1 METSI
6 AEVESPQVQE
16 EQFSIE
22 NASTDDLRNA
32 LGITP
37 ETHDHEPVAEEQIP
51 ETVAQEP
58 QAEGQEPQAEET
70 QPETENQE
78 VAASETEDDEEEEKL
93 GKRRIRP
100 RNELDQQVID
110 LYRSEGFNG
119 SFADAS
125 RIIYGQNAEPAP
137 QSISPNQE
145 QVEATEPDPISGID
159 KQADDIRASIL
170 ELEGKVEKAAEDL
183 ETTEALRLQREIMKQ
198 ELQLQNLTLRKQQ
211 MEQEKEQQVYQSH
224 RSKAMESRDRVYER
238 FPALQDKQS
247 VYRKQFDDFV
257 SQAQTDPDYAA
268 VFESP
273 RWPEL
278 IASEFAALNP
288 MQQAPAEQAA
298 PAPAPQVPQQ
308 ATPQMGTQAKVLT
321 TGTTA
326 QPVNTPAT
334 REGLLQ
340 QLPNMDTKDIYSLL
354 GSPGGAQPL
363 R

>member
-6 AEVESPQVQE
+6 AEVESPQTTE

-51 ETVAQEP
+51 ETQEEGLEP
-58 QAEGQEPQAEET
+58 QAESQEPEAEVSLDALE
-70 QPETENQE
+70 
-78 VAASETEDDEEEEKL
+78 SETDEDEEEKL

-125 RIIYGQNAEPAP
+125 RIIYGQNAEPTP

-145 QVEATEPDPISGID
+145 QVEASEPDPISGID

-170 ELEGKVEKAAEDL
+170 ELEGKVEQAAEDL

-211 MEQEKEQQVYQSH
+211 IEQEREQQVYQSH

-288 MQQAPAEQAA
+288 MQQAPAEQAQA
-298 PAPAPQVPQQ
+298 APQAPQQ
-308 ATPQMGTQAKVLT
+308 TAPQLGTQAKVLT

-340 QLPNMDTKDIYSLL
+340 QLPNMDTKDIYALL
-354 GSPGGAQPL
+354 GAPGGSQPL

>member
-78 VAASETEDDEEEEKL
+78 VAASETEDDEEEKL

-298 PAPAPQVPQQ
+298 PARSAGSSTSYTANGHASQ
-308 ATPQMGTQAKVLT
+308 GIDHGNY
-321 TGTTA
+321 GTTCKHS
-326 QPVNTPAT
+326 
-334 REGLLQ
+334 RDSRGLASTTSQ
-340 QLPNMDTKDIYSLL
+340 Y
-354 GSPGGAQPL
+354 GH
-363 R
+363 

>member
-6 AEVESPQVQE
+6 AEVESPQTTE

-22 NASTDDLRNA
+22 NASTDDIRNA
-32 LGITP
+32 LGVTP
-37 ETHDHEPVAEEQIP
+37 ETHDHQPETVAEEQIP
-51 ETVAQEP
+51 EN
-58 QAEGQEPQAEET
+58 EGQEPQAESQEPEAAA
-70 QPETENQE
+70 PETEAE
-78 VAASETEDDEEEEKL
+78 DTEGGDEEEKL

-110 LYRSEGFNG
+110 LYRSEGFSG

-159 KQADDIRASIL
+159 KEADDIRASIL

-211 MEQEKEQQVYQSH
+211 VEQEREQQVYQSH
-224 RSKAMESRDRVYER
+224 RTRAMESRDRVYER
-238 FPALQDKQS
+238 FPQLQDKQS

-257 SQAQTDPDYAA
+257 SQAQSDPDYAA

-278 IASEFAALNP
+278 IASEFASINP
-288 MQQAPAEQAA
+288 MQQAPQAQ
-298 PAPAPQVPQQ
+298 PEPAPQVPQQ
-308 ATPQMGTQAKVLT
+308 TAPQMGTQAKVLT

-340 QLPNMDTKDIYSLL
+340 QLPNMNTKDIYSLL

>member
-6 AEVESPQVQE
+6 AEVESPQTTE

-22 NASTDDLRNA
+22 NASTDDIRNA
-32 LGITP
+32 LGVTP
-37 ETHDHEPVAEEQIP
+37 ETHDHQPETVAEEQIP
-51 ETVAQEP
+51 EN
-58 QAEGQEPQAEET
+58 EGQEPQAESQEPEAAA
-70 QPETENQE
+70 PETE
-78 VAASETEDDEEEEKL
+78 AEDAEGGDEEEKL

-110 LYRSEGFNG
+110 LYRSEGFSG

-125 RIIYGQNAEPAP
+125 RIIYGQNAEPVS

-288 MQQAPAEQAA
+288 MQTTPAPEAV
-298 PAPAPQVPQQ
+298 APAPQVPQQ

>member
-6 AEVESPQVQE
+6 AEVESPQTTE

-22 NASTDDLRNA
+22 NASTDDIRNA
-32 LGITP
+32 LGVTP
-37 ETHDHEPVAEEQIP
+37 ETHDHQPETVAEEQIP
-51 ETVAQEP
+51 EN
-58 QAEGQEPQAEET
+58 EGQEPQAESQEPEAAA
-70 QPETENQE
+70 PETE
-78 VAASETEDDEEEEKL
+78 AEDAEGDEEEKL

-110 LYRSEGFNG
+110 LYRSEGFSG

-238 FPALQDKQS
+238 FPQLQDKQS

-257 SQAQTDPDYAA
+257 SQAQSDPDYAA

-288 MQQAPAEQAA
+288 MQQAQQAQ

-308 ATPQMGTQAKVLT
+308 TAPQMGTQAKVLT

-340 QLPNMDTKDIYSLL
+340 QLPNMNTKDIYSLL

>member
-6 AEVESPQVQE
+6 AEVESPQTTE

-22 NASTDDLRNA
+22 NASTDDIRNA
-32 LGITP
+32 LGVTP
-37 ETHDHEPVAEEQIP
+37 ETHDQQPETVAEEQIP
-51 ETVAQEP
+51 ET
-58 QAEGQEPQAEET
+58 EGQEPQAESQEPEAAA
-70 QPETENQE
+70 PETE
-78 VAASETEDDEEEEKL
+78 ADDGDEEEKL

-110 LYRSEGFNG
+110 LYRSEGFSG

-125 RIIYGQNAEPAP
+125 RIIYGQNAEPVS
-137 QSISPNQE
+137 QSISPNQD

-159 KQADDIRASIL
+159 KEADDIRASIL

-211 MEQEKEQQVYQSH
+211 VEQEREQQVYQSH

-238 FPALQDKQS
+238 FPQLQDKQS

-257 SQAQTDPDYAA
+257 SQAQSDPDYAA

-278 IASEFAALNP
+278 IASEFASINP
-288 MQQAPAEQAA
+288 MQQAQQAPQA
-298 PAPAPQVPQQ
+298 QPEPAPAHQVPQQ
-308 ATPQMGTQAKVLT
+308 TAPQMGTQAKVLT

-340 QLPNMDTKDIYSLL
+340 QLPNMNTKDIYSLL

>member
-6 AEVESPQVQE
+6 AEVESPQTTE

-22 NASTDDLRNA
+22 NASTDDIRNA
-32 LGITP
+32 LGVTP
-37 ETHDHEPVAEEQIP
+37 ETHDHQPETVAEEQIP
-51 ETVAQEP
+51 EN
-58 QAEGQEPQAEET
+58 EGQEPQAESQEPEAAA
-70 QPETENQE
+70 PETE
-78 VAASETEDDEEEEKL
+78 AEDDDGDEEEKL

-110 LYRSEGFNG
+110 LYRSEGFSG

-125 RIIYGQNAEPAP
+125 RIIYGQNAEPVS

-211 MEQEKEQQVYQSH
+211 MEQDREQQVYQSH

-238 FPALQDKQS
+238 FPQLQDKQS

-257 SQAQTDPDYAA
+257 SQAQSDPDYAA

-288 MQQAPAEQAA
+288 MQQAPQAQ

-308 ATPQMGTQAKVLT
+308 TAPQMGTQAKVLT

-340 QLPNMDTKDIYSLL
+340 QLPNMNTKDIYSLL

>member
-1 METSI
+1 METST
-6 AEVESPQVQE
+6 AEVESPQTTE

-22 NASTDDLRNA
+22 NASTDDIRNA
-32 LGITP
+32 LGVTP
-37 ETHDHEPVAEEQIP
+37 ETHDHQPEPVAEEQIP
-51 ETVAQEP
+51 ETEEP
-58 QAEGQEPQAEET
+58 QAESLESQSEGQEPEAAA
-70 QPETENQE
+70 PETE
-78 VAASETEDDEEEEKL
+78 EDEEKL

-110 LYRSEGFNG
+110 LYRSEGFSG

-125 RIIYGQNAEPAP
+125 RIIYGQSAEPAP

-159 KQADDIRASIL
+159 KEADDIRASIL

-211 MEQEKEQQVYQSH
+211 VEQEREQQVYQSH

-238 FPALQDKQS
+238 FPQLQDKQS

-257 SQAQTDPDYAA
+257 SQAQSDPDYAA

-278 IASEFAALNP
+278 IASEFASINP
-288 MQQAPAEQAA
+288 MQQAQQAQPE

-308 ATPQMGTQAKVLT
+308 TAPQMGTQAKVLT

-334 REGLLQ
+334 PEGLLQ
-340 QLPNMDTKDIYSLL
+340 QLPNMNTKDIYSLL

>member
-6 AEVESPQVQE
+6 AEVESPQTTE

-32 LGITP
+32 LGVTP
-37 ETHDHEPVAEEQIP
+37 ETHDHQPETVAEEQIP
-51 ETVAQEP
+51 EN
-58 QAEGQEPQAEET
+58 EGQEPQAESLEPEAAA
-70 QPETENQE
+70 PETE
-78 VAASETEDDEEEEKL
+78 AEDAEGEEEEEKL

-110 LYRSEGFNG
+110 LYRSEGFSG

-125 RIIYGQNAEPAP
+125 RIIYGQNAEPVS

-159 KQADDIRASIL
+159 KEADDIRASIL

-211 MEQEKEQQVYQSH
+211 MEQDREQQVYQSH
-224 RSKAMESRDRVYER
+224 RSKAMESRDRVYSR
-238 FPALQDKQS
+238 FPQLQDKQS

-257 SQAQTDPDYAA
+257 SQAQSDPDYAA

-288 MQQAPAEQAA
+288 MQQAQ

-308 ATPQMGTQAKVLT
+308 TAPQMGTQAKVLT

-340 QLPNMDTKDIYSLL
+340 QLPNMNTKYIYSLL

>member
-1 METSI
+1 METST
-6 AEVESPQVQE
+6 AEVESPQTTE

-22 NASTDDLRNA
+22 NASTDDIRNA
-32 LGITP
+32 LGVTP
-37 ETHDHEPVAEEQIP
+37 ETHDHQPEPVAEEQIP
-51 ETVAQEP
+51 ETEEP
-58 QAEGQEPQAEET
+58 QAESQEPEAAA
-70 QPETENQE
+70 PETE
-78 VAASETEDDEEEEKL
+78 EDEEKL

-110 LYRSEGFNG
+110 LYRSEGFSG

-125 RIIYGQNAEPAP
+125 RIIYGQSAEPAP

-159 KQADDIRASIL
+159 KEADDIRASIL

-211 MEQEKEQQVYQSH
+211 VEQEREQQVYQSH
-224 RSKAMESRDRVYER
+224 RTRAMESRDRVYER
-238 FPALQDKQS
+238 FPQLQDKQS

-257 SQAQTDPDYAA
+257 SQAQSDPDYAA

-288 MQQAPAEQAA
+288 MQQAPQAPQA
-298 PAPAPQVPQQ
+298 QPEPAPAPQVPQQ
-308 ATPQMGTQAKVLT
+308 TAPQMGTQAKVLT

-340 QLPNMDTKDIYSLL
+340 QLPNMNTKDIYSLL

>member
-6 AEVESPQVQE
+6 AEVESPQTTE

-22 NASTDDLRNA
+22 NASTDDIRNA
-32 LGITP
+32 LGVTP
-37 ETHDHEPVAEEQIP
+37 ETHDHQPETVAEEQIP
-51 ETVAQEP
+51 EN
-58 QAEGQEPQAEET
+58 EGQEPQAESQEPEAAA
-70 QPETENQE
+70 PETE
-78 VAASETEDDEEEEKL
+78 AEDAEGGDEEEKL

-110 LYRSEGFNG
+110 LYRSEGFSG

-125 RIIYGQNAEPAP
+125 RIIYGQNAEPVS

-211 MEQEKEQQVYQSH
+211 VEQEREQQVYQSH
-224 RSKAMESRDRVYER
+224 RTRAMESRDRVYER
-238 FPALQDKQS
+238 FPQLQDKQS

-257 SQAQTDPDYAA
+257 SQAQSDPDYAA

-288 MQQAPAEQAA
+288 MQQAQQAQ

-308 ATPQMGTQAKVLT
+308 TAPQMGTQAKVLT

-340 QLPNMDTKDIYSLL
+340 QLPNMNTKDIYSLL

>member
-1 METSI
+1 METAT
-6 AEVESPQVQE
+6 AEVDSPQTE
-16 EQFSIE
+16 SEFSVE

-37 ETHDHEPVAEEQIP
+37 STEEPQASTEEPQSEESIP
-51 ETVAQEP
+51 EQETESQEP
-58 QAEGQEPQAEET
+58 QAESQEAPVESQEP
-70 QPETENQE
+70 
-78 VAASETEDDEEEEKL
+78 EDEEKL

-110 LYRSEGFNG
+110 LYRSEGFAG

-125 RIIYGQNAEPAP
+125 RVIYGQEAQPAQ
-137 QSISPNQE
+137 QSFQPNQE
-145 QVEATEPDPISGID
+145 VEASGPDPFQGID
-159 KQADDIRASIL
+159 KQSDDIRTSIL

-198 ELQLQNLTLRKQQ
+198 ELQLQNLNLRKEQ
-211 MEQEKEQQVYQSH
+211 MQREQEQEVYQSH

-238 FPALQDKQS
+238 YPDLQDKNN
-247 VYRKQFDDFV
+247 VLRKHFDDYV
-257 SQAQTDPDYAA
+257 SQAQNDPDYAA
-268 VFESP
+268 VFNSP

-278 IASEFAALNP
+278 LANEFAAANIP
-288 MQQAPAEQAA
+288 QQQAQPEQVA
-298 PAPAPQVPQQ
+298 PAPAP
-308 ATPQMGTQAKVLT
+308 AAPQMGTQAKVLT

-334 REGLLQ
+334 AEGLLQ
-340 QLPNMDTKDIYSLL
+340 QVPSMSNEDLYKLL
-354 GSPGGAQPL
+354 GAPGGATPL

>member
-6 AEVESPQVQE
+6 AEVDSPQVQE

-51 ETVAQEP
+51 ETQD
-58 QAEGQEPQAEET
+58 EGQEPQAEET
-70 QPETENQE
+70 QPEAEAT
-78 VAASETEDDEEEEKL
+78 AHASETEDDEEEKL

-288 MQQAPAEQAA
+288 MQQAPA
-298 PAPAPQVPQQ
+298 PAPAAPQAPQQ
-308 ATPQMGTQAKVLT
+308 TAPQMGTQAKVLT

>member
-6 AEVESPQVQE
+6 AEVESPQETGQ

-37 ETHDHEPVAEEQIP
+37 EPQAQEPEPVAEEQIP
-51 ETVAQEP
+51 ETQAEEPVP
-58 QAEGQEPQAEET
+58 QAESQEPEVESQEPEET
-70 QPETENQE
+70 
-78 VAASETEDDEEEEKL
+78 EEEKL

-125 RIIYGQNAEPAP
+125 RVIYGQETTAPAQNLTP
-137 QSISPNQE
+137 TQD
-145 QVEATEPDPISGID
+145 QVEANEPDPITGID
-159 KQADDIRASIL
+159 KQSDDIRASIL

-198 ELQLQNLTLRKQQ
+198 ELQLQNLTLRKEQ
-211 MEQEKEQQVYQSH
+211 MEQAREQEAYQSH
-224 RSKAMESRDRVYER
+224 RTRAMESRDRVYDR
-238 FPALQDKQS
+238 YPALADKQS
-247 VYRKQFDDFV
+247 VYRKQFDDYV
-257 SQAQTDPDYAA
+257 ANAQSDPDYAA
-268 VFESP
+268 VFNSP
-273 RWPEL
+273 KWPEL
-278 IASEFAALNP
+278 LANEFASLVP
-288 MQQAPAEQAA
+288 APQEA
-298 PAPAPQVPQQ
+298 PAPAPQPQAVAPQPQ
-308 ATPQMGTQAKVLT
+308 APQMGTQAKVLT
-321 TGTTA
+321 TGTAA
-326 QPVNTPAT
+326 QPVNTPVT

-340 QLPNMDTKDIYSLL
+340 QVPTMSNEDLYALL
-354 GSPGGAQPL
+354 GNPGGAQPL

>member
-1 METSI
+1 METST
-6 AEVESPQVQE
+6 AEVESPQTTE

-22 NASTDDLRNA
+22 NASTDDIRNA
-32 LGITP
+32 LGVTP
-37 ETHDHEPVAEEQIP
+37 ETHDHQPEPVAEEQIP
-51 ETVAQEP
+51 ETQ
-58 QAEGQEPQAEET
+58 GQESQVEELQPEAEAAAPESEIEET
-70 QPETENQE
+70 
-78 VAASETEDDEEEEKL
+78 EEEKL

-110 LYRSEGFNG
+110 LYRSEGFSG

-125 RIIYGQNAEPAP
+125 RIIYGQSAEPAP

-159 KQADDIRASIL
+159 KEADDIRASIL

-211 MEQEKEQQVYQSH
+211 VEQEREQQVYQSH

-238 FPALQDKQS
+238 FPQLQDKQS

-257 SQAQTDPDYAA
+257 SQAQSDPDYAA

-278 IASEFAALNP
+278 IASEFASINP
-288 MQQAPAEQAA
+288 MQQAQQAQPE

-308 ATPQMGTQAKVLT
+308 TAPQMGTQAKVLT

-326 QPVNTPAT
+326 QPVNQPAT
-334 REGLLQ
+334 RDGLIQ
-340 QLPNMDTKDIYSLL
+340 ALPGMSNDDLYKLL
-354 GSPGGAQPL
+354 GAPGGATPL

>member
-6 AEVESPQVQE
+6 AEVESPQTTE

-22 NASTDDLRNA
+22 NASTDDIRNA
-32 LGITP
+32 LGVTP
-37 ETHDHEPVAEEQIP
+37 ETHDHQPETVAEEQIP
-51 ETVAQEP
+51 EN
-58 QAEGQEPQAEET
+58 EGQEPQAESQE
-70 QPETENQE
+70 PE
-78 VAASETEDDEEEEKL
+78 AAAPEFEDDGDEEEKL

-110 LYRSEGFNG
+110 LYRSEGFSG

-125 RIIYGQNAEPAP
+125 RIIYGQNAEPVS

-238 FPALQDKQS
+238 FPQLQDKQS

-257 SQAQTDPDYAA
+257 SQAQSDPDYAA

-278 IASEFAALNP
+278 IASEFAAWNP
-288 MQQAPAEQAA
+288 MQQAPQAQ
-298 PAPAPQVPQQ
+298 PAPAPLVPQQ
-308 ATPQMGTQAKVLT
+308 TAPQMGTQAKVLT

-340 QLPNMDTKDIYSLL
+340 QLPNMNTKDIYSLL

>member
-1 METSI
+1 METST

-22 NASTDDLRNA
+22 NASTEDLRNA

-37 ETHDHEPVAEEQIP
+37 EAQDHQPETVAEEQIP
-51 ETVAQEP
+51 ETQD
-58 QAEGQEPQAEET
+58 EGHEPQAEET
-70 QPETENQE
+70 QPE
-78 VAASETEDDEEEEKL
+78 AAMPEDSEDDEDEKL

-145 QVEATEPDPISGID
+145 QVEASEPDPISGID

-170 ELEGKVEKAAEDL
+170 ELEGRVEKAAEDL
-183 ETTEALRLQREIMKQ
+183 ETTEALKLQREIMKQ

-211 MEQEKEQQVYQSH
+211 MEQDREQQVYQSH
-224 RSKAMESRDRVYER
+224 RSKAMESRDRVYAR

-288 MQQAPAEQAA
+288 MQQAPA
-298 PAPAPQVPQQ
+298 PAPAAPQAPQQ
-308 ATPQMGTQAKVLT
+308 TAPQMGTQAKVLT

-334 REGLLQ
+334 RDGLLQ
-340 QLPNMDTKDIYSLL
+340 QLPSMDTKDIYSLL
-354 GSPGGAQPL
+354 GAPGGAQPL

>member
-6 AEVESPQVQE
+6 AEVESPQTTE

-22 NASTDDLRNA
+22 NASTDDIRNA
-32 LGITP
+32 LGVTP
-37 ETHDHEPVAEEQIP
+37 ETHDHQPETVAEEQIP
-51 ETVAQEP
+51 EN
-58 QAEGQEPQAEET
+58 EGQEPQAESQEPEAAA
-70 QPETENQE
+70 PETE
-78 VAASETEDDEEEEKL
+78 AEDAEGGDEEEKL

-110 LYRSEGFNG
+110 LYRSEGFSG

-125 RIIYGQNAEPAP
+125 RIIYGQNAEPVS

-159 KQADDIRASIL
+159 KEADDIRASIL

-211 MEQEKEQQVYQSH
+211 VEQEREQQVYQSH

-238 FPALQDKQS
+238 FPQLQDKQS

-257 SQAQTDPDYAA
+257 SQAQSDPDYAA

-288 MQQAPAEQAA
+288 MQQAQQAQ

-308 ATPQMGTQAKVLT
+308 TAPQMGTQAKVLT

-340 QLPNMDTKDIYSLL
+340 QLPNMNTKDIYSLL